1 MIDTTFLNQQRSKR
15 EQIVQEGRAAELREQ
30 EGFTNEALIR
40 DAKAALGIGED
51 DLITA
56 EFSDIMIRQNQEV
69 GTLISLGS
77 ALNSANKSGALS
89 KDSLVELGS
98 LVEELA
104 EKVANIYGIDKEDLF
119 EDGE

>member
-15 EQIVQEGRAAELREQ
+15 DGIVQEGKAAEMREQ
-30 EGFTNEALIR
+30 GGFTNEALIR
-40 DAKAALGIGED
+40 DAKAVLGIGED

-56 EFSDIMIRQNQEV
+56 EFEDIIIRQNQEV

-77 ALNSANKSGALS
+77 ALNSAKKSGALS

-104 EKVANIYGIDKEDLF
+104 EKSCEYLRD
-119 EDGE
+119 